1 MTSNKKERNKEKS
14 EIKLTKKR
22 NRSNSQ
28 KKK

>member
-22 NRSNSQ
+22 YRSNSQ

>member
-1 MTSNKKERNKEKS
+1 MTSNKKDRNKEKS

-28 KKK
+28 KKI